1 MAWVQVDGHGWRPRA
16 DTGIGRQFGW
26 RHEMGWKEGGE
37 IGIESEPRD
46 RIMGEESFA
55 GIEGV

>member
-1 MAWVQVDGHGWRPRA
+1 
-16 DTGIGRQFGW
+16 
-26 RHEMGWKEGGE
+26 MGWKEGGE

-46 RIMGEESFA
+46 GMIVEESFA